1 MKKNAKKDIKKSI
14 KTKVNKS
21 IILAVI
27 LLITLL
33 LGGCGSSKSD
43 DTMAFSKSTAKS
55 TAAND
60 GLSSDESG
68 AYEADADMSDVEEV
82 PSEDGDTVEVTSYD
96 NENATANTTKK
107 ISTEML
113 VYRGSLVI
121 DSLDFEKTVADFKK
135 LILDNGGF
143 VESEN
148 YADNKEMYARYY
160 QEDEDTN
167 KTYSATIRIPSDKYE
182 YAMTQ
187 TGELGDLRTKSSNV
201 TNVTQQYSTYKSELE
216 IYEAEYSRYLDLLA
230 KAKDDKYALEI
241 EKQLFD
247 LQVKIADLKS
257 SMTNLETDVAYS
269 YIDVEICEV
278 KEYKE
283 EPAKKDTFVDR
294 LKNTCEESLEGLLAF
309 LEGLLFFVIRSWY
322 GFAFFA
328 LIVWI
333 IVKIIKASIKRDQK
347 KKAARKVKEDIST
360 DDANDIDKGDDV
372 EVDETDET
380 LLCKDDEE

>member
-1 MKKNAKKDIKKSI
+1 MKKTMNKK
-14 KTKVNKS
+14 T
-21 IILAVI
+21 ILATL

-33 LGGCGSSKSD
+33 FGGCGSSKSD
-43 DTMAFSKSTAKS
+43 TATDNYSLKSAASAQSNDSYAGDEAGESYDAAVADGEEMAA
-55 TAAND
+55 D
-60 GLSSDESG
+60 GDET
-68 AYEADADMSDVEEV
+68 ADANASN
-82 PSEDGDTVEVTSYD
+82 
-96 NENATANTTKK
+96 NENATSNAPKK

-113 VYRGSLVI
+113 VYRGSLVL
-121 DSLDFEKTVADFKK
+121 DTLDFEKTVADFKK

-148 YADNKEMYARYY
+148 YADNKEMYGRYY
-160 QEDEDTN
+160 QNNDDTN
-167 KTYSATIRIPSDKYE
+167 KTYSATVRIPSDKYE

-187 TGELGDLRTKSSNV
+187 TGTYGDLRTKSSNV

-216 IYEAEYSRYLDLLA
+216 IYEAEYARYLDLLA

-257 SMTNLETDVAYS
+257 NMSNLETDVAYS

-283 EPAKKDTFVDR
+283 EPAKKDTFIDR
-294 LKNTCEESLEGLLAF
+294 LKNTCEESLEGLLGF
-309 LEGLLFFVIRSWY
+309 LEGLLFFIIRSWY

-333 IVKIIKASIKRDQK
+333 IVKIIKALIKRDK
-347 KKAARKVKEDIST
+347 KKKEERKSKTETSA
-360 DDANDIDKGDDV
+360 DDVNDVDESDDV
-372 EVDETDET
+372 EVDESDET

>member
-1 MKKNAKKDIKKSI
+1 MKKSI
-14 KTKVNKS
+14 NKKT
-21 IILAVI
+21 ILTTL

-43 DTMAFSKSTAKS
+43 TATESFSSKS
-55 TAAND
+55 AASVQSND
-60 GLSSDESG
+60 AYAGDESG
-68 AYEADADMSDVEEV
+68 ESYDADMTASEDVEADSGETADV
-82 PSEDGDTVEVTSYD
+82 SST
-96 NENATANTTKK
+96 NNKNATSNAPKK

-113 VYRGSLVI
+113 VYRGSLVL
-121 DSLDFEKTVADFKK
+121 DTLDFEKTVADFKK

-160 QEDEDTN
+160 SENDDAN

-187 TGELGDLRTKSSNV
+187 TGTYGDLRTKSSNV

-216 IYEAEYSRYLDLLA
+216 IYEAEYARYLDLLE

-283 EPAKKDTFVDR
+283 EPAKKDTFIDR
-294 LKNTCEESLEGLLAF
+294 LKNTCEESIEGLLSF
-309 LEGLLFFVIRSWY
+309 LEGLLFFIIRSWY
-322 GFAFFA
+322 GFAFLA
-328 LIVWI
+328 LIIWI
-333 IVKIIKASIKRDQK
+333 IVKIIKALIRKDK
-347 KKAARKVKEDIST
+347 KKKEKKNKAKKDN
-360 DDANDIDKGDDV
+360 AG
-372 EVDETDET
+372 T
-380 LLCKDDEE
+380 LLCKDDSEQKEETKTEDKQ